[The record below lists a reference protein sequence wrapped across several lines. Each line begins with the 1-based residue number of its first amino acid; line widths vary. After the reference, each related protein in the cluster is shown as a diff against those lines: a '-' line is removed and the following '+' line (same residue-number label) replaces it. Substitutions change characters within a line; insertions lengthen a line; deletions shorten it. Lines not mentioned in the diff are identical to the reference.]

1 LNNESL
7 SVAHPRGKA
16 PPFLQRRALQACTA
30 GIAALCLAACA
41 VGPDYRKPVVEVPQS
56 FKEGADWQRAQA
68 NPQASLA
75 SDWWRMYHDDKLT
88 ELVEQSQKANQSI
101 AASEAAYRV
110 AQAIVES
117 NTASLFPVVGADLS
131 ASRSGTPSNASSRLS
146 PGSRSVT
153 GTSVA
158 GVSNNFIGSVSA
170 SWELDL
176 WGAFR
181 RQIEA
186 AKGNAEASDAQ
197 LAGQRLSIAASVATD
212 YFLLRQAD
220 VDIELLKQQQDVDTR
235 LLDIARTS
243 FQQGLASSDQVL
255 FAQDTLEVVVAN
267 LQATE
272 ATREQEE
279 HAIAVLLGVPP
290 GNFSI
295 APDPHYGFDEPEV
308 PLGVPSQLLERRYD
322 VVAAERTA
330 ASSNALIGAAIAAFF
345 PTVTLSAQG
354 GFQHNTFANLFS
366 LPNRF
371 WTLGPDIAE
380 TIFDGGARTAAVHEA
395 RATYD
400 QNVAVYRNTV
410 LTAFQTVED
419 SLSSVNH
426 LRQQS
431 HSFQDILQRNQQL
444 FASERA
450 QFDAGAAS
458 QQDLLTQQL
467 TLLLAEQNL
476 SDTRALLTQS
486 SVTLIRNLG
495 GGWSWNDVQT
505 ADAGN
510 THSAAADAAKPQE
523 TATPPPQGATATPQ

>member
-7 SVAHPRGKA
+7 SILHPCGKA
-16 PPFLQRRALQACTA
+16 PPFLQRRALQACVA

-41 VGPDYRKPVVEVPQS
+41 VGPDYRKPAVQVPQS

-75 SDWWRMYHDDKLT
+75 SDWWRVYHDDKLT
-88 ELVEQSQKANQSI
+88 ELIEQSQKANQSI

-110 AQAIVES
+110 AQAIVQA
-117 NTASLFPVVGADLS
+117 NTASLFPVISAGLS
-131 ASRSGTPSNASSRLS
+131 GTRSGTGSGAASR
-146 PGSRSVT
+146 GSAASLT
-153 GTSVA
+153 GTSLP
-158 GVSNNFIGSVSA
+158 GVSNSFVASA
-170 SWELDL
+170 AATWELDL

-235 LLDIARTS
+235 ILDMTRAA
-243 FQQGLASSDQVL
+243 FQQGQASSDQVL
-255 FAQDTLEVVVAN
+255 FAQDTLEAVVAN
-267 LQATE
+267 LQASE
-272 ATREQEE
+272 ASREQDE

-290 GNFSI
+290 ANFSI
-295 APDPHYGFDEPEV
+295 APDPHYAFLEPEV

-330 ASSNALIGAAIAAFF
+330 ASSNALIGAAEAAFF

-354 GFQHNTFANLFS
+354 GFQHNTIANLFS

-380 TIFDGGARTAAVHEA
+380 TIFDGGARTAAVREA

-400 QNVAVYRNTV
+400 QNVALYRNTV
-410 LTAFQTVED
+410 LTAFQNVED

-431 HSFQDILQRNQQL
+431 KSFEDILQRNQQL

-450 QFDAGAAS
+450 QFDVGSAS

-476 SDTRALLTQS
+476 SDTQALLTQS

-495 GGWSWNDVQT
+495 GGWDWNDVQT

-510 THSAAADAAKPQE
+510 AHAPEAGTSKPQE
-523 TATPPPQGATATPQ
+523 TATPPPQGAAATPQ